1 MNKIRNLIATNITY
15 FRYKNKW
22 SQEIL
27 AEKMNSSPSYI
38 SQLENGKRNIT
49 SNFIDKL
56 VEIFDIEPVEL
67 FKNREFEFKKRV
79 DKTK

>member
-1 MNKIRNLIATNITY
+1 MNKIRKLIATNIIY

-22 SQEIL
+22 SQEVL